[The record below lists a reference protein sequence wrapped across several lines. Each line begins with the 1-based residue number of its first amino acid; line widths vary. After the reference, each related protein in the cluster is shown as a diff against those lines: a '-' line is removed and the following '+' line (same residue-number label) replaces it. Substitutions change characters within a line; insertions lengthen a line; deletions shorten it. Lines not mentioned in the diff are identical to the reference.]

1 MCQPVIS
8 AVGAAGKAVGSP
20 VVGAY
25 NAVQDGWNSWR
36 NSLRV
41 NQQEQQQK

>member
-8 AVGAAGKAVGSP
+8 AVGEAGKVLGSP

-25 NAVQDGWNSWR
+25 NAVQDGYNSWR
-36 NSLRV
+36 SSLRV
-41 NQQEQQQK
+41 NQEQKNK